1 VLVQEELGLLQPVP
15 GSQGLGRR
23 PSWLQ
28 LYLHDAQTPAV
39 PIPEINHLFKDA
51 RERTTQA
58 MIDYLV
64 QERGVRMIKREDTYI
79 CPECII

>member
-1 VLVQEELGLLQPVP
+1 
-15 GSQGLGRR
+15 
-23 PSWLQ
+23 
-28 LYLHDAQTPAV
+28 
-39 PIPEINHLFKDA
+39 
-51 RERTTQA
+51 